1 MEHRFRGGTVYRMRK
16 KNFCRCHPHGIL
28 HPALPERE
36 ANEPKP
42 TNRDRT
48 SEKMEKKVQESE
60 TLWQQI
66 MNDLLKHGEEGEY
79 VSGLVSS
86 MRLRE
91 DTGSKLIIEYPSDM
105 PFYWVE
111 INYGDRIASAVNR
124 VLKESRELEYVE
136 ATCAVIE
143 EQETTLSPAH
153 ILSEEQPAIIEQP
166 ARRSKTPRSATKIQT
181 QLNADY
187 TFDNYV
193 VGANNQLAFAA
204 AQALVNSN
212 QRIFNPLF
220 IYGQSGMGK
229 THLMHA
235 IGNALRA
242 RQENVRVL
250 YVTSEQFTNAYIE
263 AVRKRGDALEVF
275 RKKYRKVDVLLID
288 DVQFMARADRT
299 QEEFFHTFNALFES
313 GKQIVL
319 SADCP
324 ATRITGMDDR
334 LKTRFSQGMTV
345 ELTAPCYEMR
355 MAILRQK
362 MQSWKTNMLSN
373 EVVEFLARNI
383 TQSVRALEGALV
395 RTSTIASL
403 NNTCPSIAFLRDN
416 LADLMTRQPVGSG
429 VSIAD
434 IKQRVANEF
443 GIRVEDI
450 DSRRRLA
457 SLAHPRQVAMFL
469 ARKHTNAS
477 LQDIGAA
484 FGRDH
489 STVLHALRNVES
501 KLETDAPLRSMV
513 EQFAEA
519 LA

>member
-1 MEHRFRGGTVYRMRK
+1 MVKETPQR
-16 KNFCRCHPHGIL
+16 
-28 HPALPERE
+28 
-36 ANEPKP
+36 
-42 TNRDRT
+42 RT
-48 SEKMEKKVQESE
+48 ATRQRSSAAGKM
-60 TLWQQI
+60 
-66 MNDLLKHGEEGEY
+66 
-79 VSGLVSS
+79 
-86 MRLRE
+86 
-91 DTGSKLIIEYPSDM
+91 
-105 PFYWVE
+105 
-111 INYGDRIASAVNR
+111 
-124 VLKESRELEYVE
+124 
-136 ATCAVIE
+136 
-143 EQETTLSPAH
+143 
-153 ILSEEQPAIIEQP
+153 
-166 ARRSKTPRSATKIQT
+166 QT

-193 VGANNQLAFAA
+193 VGANNQLAYAA
-204 AQALVNSN
+204 AQALVNT
-212 QRIFNPLF
+212 QERIFNPLF
-220 IYGQSGMGK
+220 IYGNSGMGK

-242 RQENVRVL
+242 RRENVRVL

-263 AVRKRGDALEVF
+263 AIRKRGDALELF
-275 RKKYRKVDVLLID
+275 RKKFRKVDVLLID
-288 DVQFMARADRT
+288 DVQFMARADKT

-324 ATRITGMDDR
+324 ASRITRMDDR

-362 MQSWKTNMLSN
+362 MQRWKTNLLSN
-373 EVVEFLARNI
+373 EVIEFLARNI

-395 RTSTIASL
+395 RTSTIASFS
-403 NNTCPSIAFLRDN
+403 NSCPSIAFLRTN
-416 LADLMTRQPVGSG
+416 LADLMVQQAAASG
-429 VSIAD
+429 ITIAD

-443 GIRVEDI
+443 GLRVEDL

-469 ARKHTNAS
+469 ARRHTSCS

-501 KLETDAPLRSMV
+501 KLSSDAALRDMMGRF
-513 EQFAEA
+513 EEA

>member
-1 MEHRFRGGTVYRMRK
+1 MDKT
-16 KNFCRCHPHGIL
+16 IQ
-28 HPALPERE
+28 
-36 ANEPKP
+36 
-42 TNRDRT
+42 
-48 SEKMEKKVQESE
+48 EKE
-60 TLWQQI
+60 TLWAQI
-66 MNDLLKHGEEGEY
+66 MDDMCTQGQAGGY
-79 VSGLVSS
+79 ASDFVS
-86 MRLRE
+86 RLRLIE
-91 DTGSKLIIEYPSDM
+91 DTGTKLVIEYPADM
-105 PFYWVE
+105 PFIWLE
-111 INYGDRIASAVNR
+111 MNYSDSIALSASR
-124 VLKESRELEYVE
+124 VLKSPRELEYVE
-136 ATCAVIE
+136 AGSIVGKEEAAPAPAAVE
-143 EQETTLSPAH
+143 VLSPAP
-153 ILSEEQPAIIEQP
+153 QPVRSSRTT
-166 ARRSKTPRSATKIQT
+166 ARAATKVQT

-193 VGANNQLAFAA
+193 VGANNQLAYAA
-204 AQALVNSN
+204 AQALVNSPE
-212 QRIFNPLF
+212 RLFNPLF
-220 IYGQSGMGK
+220 IYGNSGMGK
-229 THLMHA
+229 THLLHA

-242 RQENVRVL
+242 RRENVRVL
-250 YVTSEQFTNAYIE
+250 YVTSEQFTNAYID
-263 AVRKRGDALEVF
+263 AIRKRGDALEVF

-288 DVQFMARADRT
+288 DVQFMARADKT

-324 ATRITGMDDR
+324 ASRITKMDDR

-362 MQSWKTNMLSN
+362 MQRWKTRLLSD

-395 RTSTIASL
+395 RTSTIASFS
-403 NNTCPSIAFLRDN
+403 NSCPSISFLRTN
-416 LADLMTRQPVGSG
+416 LADLMNQQTGSG
-429 VSIAD
+429 ISIAD

-443 GIRVEDI
+443 GIRVEDL

-469 ARKHTNAS
+469 ARRHTSAS

-489 STVLHALRNVES
+489 STVLHALRSVES
-501 KLETDAPLRSMV
+501 KIVSDAPLQNLI
-513 EQFAEA
+513 EKFAEA
-519 LA
+519 YA

>member
-1 MEHRFRGGTVYRMRK
+1 MDK
-16 KNFCRCHPHGIL
+16 KQ
-28 HPALPERE
+28 
-36 ANEPKP
+36 
-42 TNRDRT
+42 
-48 SEKMEKKVQESE
+48 QENE
-60 TLWQQI
+60 TLWAQI
-66 MNDLLKHGEEGEY
+66 MEDMCTQGQEGRY
-79 VSGLVSS
+79 ASDFVSKL
-86 MRLRE
+86 RLME
-91 DTGSKLIIEYPSDM
+91 DTGSKLLIEYPADM
-105 PFYWVE
+105 PIIWLE
-111 INYGDRIASAVNR
+111 MNYNESIALSAAR
-124 VLKESRELEYVE
+124 VLKGARELEYVE
-136 ATCAVIE
+136 AGSNE
-143 EQETTLSPAH
+143 EKPEKAPCPAPVTE
-153 ILSEEQPAIIEQP
+153 ITVPAQQP
-166 ARRSKTPRSATKIQT
+166 RRSTKTPRSNAKIQT

-187 TFDNYV
+187 TFENYV
-193 VGANNQLAFAA
+193 VGANNQLAYAA
-204 AQALVNSN
+204 AQALVNSPE
-212 QRIFNPLF
+212 RVFNPLF
-220 IYGQSGMGK
+220 IYGNSGMGK
-229 THLMHA
+229 THLLHA

-242 RQENVRVL
+242 RRENVRVL

-263 AVRKRGDALEVF
+263 AIRKRGDALEVF

-288 DVQFMARADRT
+288 DVQFMARADKT

-324 ATRITGMDDR
+324 ASRITKMDDR

-362 MQSWKTNMLSN
+362 MQRWNTKLLSD

-395 RTSTIASL
+395 RTSTIASF
-403 NNTCPSIAFLRDN
+403 NNSCPSIAFLRTN
-416 LADLMTRQPVGSG
+416 LADLMNQQVSTG

-443 GIRVEDI
+443 GIRVEDL
-450 DSRRRLA
+450 DSRRRMA

-469 ARKHTNAS
+469 ARRHTSSS

-489 STVLHALRNVES
+489 STVLHALRSVES
-501 KLETDAPLRSMV
+501 KLNSDMPLRDMI
-513 EQFAEA
+513 ERFADA
-519 LA
+519 LAC

>member
-1 MEHRFRGGTVYRMRK
+1 ME
-16 KNFCRCHPHGIL
+16 N
-28 HPALPERE
+28 
-36 ANEPKP
+36 
-42 TNRDRT
+42 
-48 SEKMEKKVQESE
+48 KVQKCE
-60 TLWQQI
+60 TLWKQI
-66 MNDLLKHGEEGEY
+66 MDDLRTRGQEGEY
-79 VSGLVSS
+79 VTGLVSDL
-86 MRLRE
+86 RLRE
-91 DTGSKLIIEYPSDM
+91 DTGVKLIIEYPSGM
-105 PFYWVE
+105 PICWVE
-111 INYGDRIASAVNR
+111 INYRDCIAAAASR
-124 VLKESRELEYVE
+124 VLKEPRELEFVE
-136 ATCAVIE
+136 ACRAVVE
-143 EQETTLSPAH
+143 EIATTPAPAAIQEC
-153 ILSEEQPAIIEQP
+153 AIIEQP
-166 ARRSKTPRSATKIQT
+166 ARSCNKGQNRTITRLQT

-193 VGANNQLAFAA
+193 VGANNQLAYAA
-204 AQALVNSN
+204 AQALVNTPE
-212 QRIFNPLF
+212 RLFNPLF
-220 IYGQSGMGK
+220 IYGNSGMGK
-229 THLMHA
+229 THLLHA

-242 RQENVRVL
+242 RRANTRVL

-263 AVRKRGDALEVF
+263 AVRKRGDALDVF
-275 RKKYRKVDVLLID
+275 RRRYRNVDVLLID

-324 ATRITGMDDR
+324 AFRITGMDDR
-334 LKTRFSQGMTV
+334 LKTRFAQGMTV

-362 MQSWKTNMLSN
+362 MQNWKTQLLSN
-373 EVVEFLARNI
+373 EVIEFLARNI

-395 RTSTIASL
+395 RTSAIASF
-403 NNTCPSIAFLRDN
+403 NNTSPSISFLRAN
-416 LADLMTRQPVGSG
+416 LADLMTQQVNST

-443 GIRVEDI
+443 GIRVEDL

-469 ARKHTNAS
+469 ARKHTSSS

-501 KLETDAPLRSMV
+501 KLESDAPLRQMV
-513 EQFAEA
+513 DQFAEA
-519 LA
+519 FA

>member
-1 MEHRFRGGTVYRMRK
+1 
-16 KNFCRCHPHGIL
+16 
-28 HPALPERE
+28 
-36 ANEPKP
+36 
-42 TNRDRT
+42 
-48 SEKMEKKVQESE
+48 MEKNKQESE
-60 TLWQQI
+60 TVWQQI
-66 MNDLLKHGEEGEY
+66 MHDLQRHGQEGEY

-86 MRLRE
+86 LRLRE
-91 DTGSKLIIEYPSDM
+91 DTGTKLIIEYPSDT
-105 PFYWVE
+105 PFYWIE
-111 INYGDRIASAVNR
+111 LNYGDCIAAAARR
-124 VLKESRELEYVE
+124 VLNEERELEYVE
-136 ATCAVIE
+136 ASTPAIE
-143 EQETTLSPAH
+143 LLPTPAPAQVVNEEPAT
-153 ILSEEQPAIIEQP
+153 ITEQPV
-166 ARRSKTPRSATKIQT
+166 RRSSKATRTSAKFQT
-181 QLNADY
+181 QLNAEY

-193 VGANNQLAFAA
+193 VGNNNQLAYAA
-204 AQALVNSN
+204 AQALVNSPV
-212 QRIFNPLF
+212 RVFNPLF

-235 IGNALRA
+235 IGNALRD
-242 RQENVRVL
+242 RQESVRVL

-263 AVRKRGDALEVF
+263 AIRKRGDALEVF

-324 ATRITGMDDR
+324 ASRITGMDDR

-362 MQSWKTNMLSN
+362 MQKWNTNLLSD

-395 RTSTIASL
+395 RTSTVASF
-403 NNTCPSIAFLRDN
+403 NNCSPSIAFLRDN
-416 LADLMTRQPVGSG
+416 LADLMTQQAGSG

-443 GIRVEDI
+443 GLRVEDI

-501 KLETDAPLRSMV
+501 KMETDAPLRSMI
-513 EQFAEA
+513 EQFAQA

>member
-1 MEHRFRGGTVYRMRK
+1 MAYCT
-16 KNFCRCHPHGIL
+16 P
-28 HPALPERE
+28 PPESEGKQTRT
-36 ANEPKP
+36 NETRQDP
-42 TNRDRT
+42 RT
-48 SEKMEKKVQESE
+48 MEKNKQESE
-60 TLWQQI
+60 TVWQQI
-66 MNDLLKHGEEGEY
+66 MHDLQSHGQEGEY

-86 MRLRE
+86 LRLRE
-91 DTGSKLIIEYPSDM
+91 DTGTKLIIEYPSDT
-105 PFYWVE
+105 PFYWIE
-111 INYGDRIASAVNR
+111 LNYGDCIAAAARR
-124 VLKESRELEYVE
+124 VLNEERELEYVE
-136 ATCAVIE
+136 ASTPAIE
-143 EQETTLSPAH
+143 LLPTPAPVQVVNEEPAT
-153 ILSEEQPAIIEQP
+153 ITEQPV
-166 ARRSKTPRSATKIQT
+166 RRSSKATRTSAKIQT
-181 QLNADY
+181 QLNAEY

-193 VGANNQLAFAA
+193 VGNNNQLAYAA
-204 AQALVNSN
+204 AQALVNSPV
-212 QRIFNPLF
+212 RVFNPLF

-235 IGNALRA
+235 IGNALRDH
-242 RQENVRVL
+242 QESVRVL

-263 AVRKRGDALEVF
+263 AIRKRGDALEVF

-324 ATRITGMDDR
+324 ASRITGMDDR

-362 MQSWKTNMLSN
+362 MQKWNTNLLSD

-395 RTSTIASL
+395 RTSTVASF
-403 NNTCPSIAFLRDN
+403 NNCSPSIAFLRDN
-416 LADLMTRQPVGSG
+416 LADLMTQQAGSG

-443 GIRVEDI
+443 GLRVEDI

-501 KLETDAPLRSMV
+501 KMETDAPLRSMI
-513 EQFAEA
+513 EQFAQA

>member
-1 MEHRFRGGTVYRMRK
+1 MERK
-16 KNFCRCHPHGIL
+16 Q
-28 HPALPERE
+28 
-36 ANEPKP
+36 
-42 TNRDRT
+42 
-48 SEKMEKKVQESE
+48 QESE
-60 TLWQQI
+60 TLWARI
-66 MNDLLKHGEEGEY
+66 MEDMRTLGQAGGY
-79 VSGLVSS
+79 ASDFVS
-86 MRLRE
+86 RLRLIE
-91 DTGSKLIIEYPSDM
+91 DTGSKLRIEYPSDM
-105 PFYWVE
+105 PFIWLE
-111 INYGDRIASAVNR
+111 MNYSDSIALSASR
-124 VLKESRELEYVE
+124 VLQGARELEYIE
-136 ATCAVIE
+136 AGSAPDVMEPTPCPAPVAE
-143 EQETTLSPAH
+143 AKETAATT
-153 ILSEEQPAIIEQP
+153 
-166 ARRSKTPRSATKIQT
+166 RRSTAKTPRSTNSKMQT

-193 VGANNQLAFAA
+193 VGANNQLAYAA
-204 AQALVNSN
+204 AQALVNS
-212 QRIFNPLF
+212 QERIFNPLF
-220 IYGQSGMGK
+220 IYGNSGMGK

-242 RQENVRVL
+242 RRENVRVL
-250 YVTSEQFTNAYIE
+250 YVTSEQFTNSYIE
-263 AVRKRGDALEVF
+263 AIRKRGDALEVF
-275 RKKYRKVDVLLID
+275 RKKFRKVDVLLID
-288 DVQFMARADRT
+288 DVQFMARAERT

-324 ATRITGMDDR
+324 ASRITNMDDR

-362 MQSWKTNMLSN
+362 MQRWKTNLLSN

-395 RTSTIASL
+395 RTSTIASFS
-403 NNTCPSIAFLRDN
+403 NSCPSIAFLRDN
-416 LADLMTRQPVGSG
+416 LADLMVKQTGTG
-429 VSIAD
+429 ITIAD

-443 GIRVEDI
+443 GLRVEDL

-469 ARKHTNAS
+469 ARRHTSCS

-489 STVLHALRNVES
+489 STVLHALRNVEA
-501 KLETDAPLRSMV
+501 KLSSDSGLQEIIGRFD
-513 EQFAEA
+513 EA
-519 LA
+519 IA

>member
-1 MEHRFRGGTVYRMRK
+1 MAYCTPPTPDGRQTNQELRTETSLETMDRK
-16 KNFCRCHPHGIL
+16 L
-28 HPALPERE
+28 
-36 ANEPKP
+36 
-42 TNRDRT
+42 
-48 SEKMEKKVQESE
+48 QESE

-66 MNDLLKHGEEGEY
+66 MNDLLTHGQEGEY
-79 VSGLVSS
+79 VSGLVSNL
-86 MRLRE
+86 RLRE
-91 DTGSKLIIEYPSDM
+91 DTGTKLIIEYPSDM

-111 INYGDRIASAVNR
+111 INYSECIASAVSR
-124 VLKESRELEYVE
+124 ILKEPRELEYVE
-136 ATCAVIE
+136 ASTATDEVEKPEPISVPAIC
-143 EQETTLSPAH
+143 EQTVS
-153 ILSEEQPAIIEQP
+153 LSEQPV
-166 ARRSKTPRSATKIQT
+166 RRSKSTRISSRIQP

-193 VGANNQLAFAA
+193 VGANNQLAYAA
-204 AQALVNSN
+204 AQALVNSPE
-212 QRIFNPLF
+212 RLFNPLF
-220 IYGQSGMGK
+220 IYGSSGMGK

-235 IGNALRA
+235 IGNALRS

-324 ATRITGMDDR
+324 ASRITGMDDR

-362 MQSWKTNMLSN
+362 MQSWKTKVLSN

-403 NNTCPSIAFLRDN
+403 SNTCPSIAFLRDN
-416 LADLMTRQPVGSG
+416 LADLMPQQASSG
-429 VSIAD
+429 ISIAD

-457 SLAHPRQVAMFL
+457 SLAHPRQVAMVL

-489 STVLHALRNVES
+489 STVLHALRNVEA
-501 KLETDAPLRSMV
+501 KLESDAPLRCMID
-513 EQFAEA
+513 QFAEA

>member
-1 MEHRFRGGTVYRMRK
+1 MATR
-16 KNFCRCHPHGIL
+16 GIL
-28 HPALPERE
+28 HPALRKRKAKQTET
-36 ANEPKP
+36 NE
-42 TNRDRT
+42 TRRDQ
-48 SEKMEKKVQESE
+48 KMEKKVQECE

-66 MNDLLKHGEEGEY
+66 MDVLRTLGHEDEY
-79 VSGLVSS
+79 VTGLVSD

-91 DTGSKLIIEYPSDM
+91 DTGTKLIIEYPSDM

-111 INYGDRIASAVNR
+111 INYGERIAEAVSH
-124 VLKESRELEYVE
+124 VLREPRQLEYVE
-136 ATCAVIE
+136 ANTVVIE
-143 EQETTLSPAH
+143 ETIEATPSPAA
-153 ILSEEQPAIIEQP
+153 SQEPTAPVQP
-166 ARRSKTPRSATKIQT
+166 ARRSGRQPRQNSKMKT

-193 VGANNQLAFAA
+193 VGTNNQFAYAA
-204 AQALVNSN
+204 AQALVNTPG
-212 QRIFNPLF
+212 RAFNPLF
-220 IYGQSGMGK
+220 IYGNSGMGK

-242 RQENVRVL
+242 RDENVNVL
-250 YVTSEQFTNAYIE
+250 YVTSEQFTNSYIE
-263 AVRKRGDALEVF
+263 AVRKRGDALEGF
-275 RKKYRKVDVLLID
+275 RKKYRKVDYLLID
-288 DVQFMARADRT
+288 DVQFMARADKT

-324 ATRITGMDDR
+324 ASRITKMDDR

-345 ELTAPCYEMR
+345 ELSAPCYEMR

-362 MQSWKTNMLSN
+362 MQKWQTNLLSD

-395 RTSTIASL
+395 RTSSYASF
-403 NNTCPSIAFLRDN
+403 NNCCPSIAFLRTS
-416 LADLMTRQPVGSG
+416 LADLMVQQVTQS

-489 STVLHALRNVES
+489 STVLHALRNVEA
-501 KLETDAPLRSMV
+501 KMETDAPLRNMLD
-513 EQFAEA
+513 QFAEA
-519 LA
+519 FA

>member
-1 MEHRFRGGTVYRMRK
+1 MAWHIAPRTPRAGGQNETETKETRRK
-16 KNFCRCHPHGIL
+16 Q
-28 HPALPERE
+28 
-36 ANEPKP
+36 
-42 TNRDRT
+42 TMD
-48 SEKMEKKVQESE
+48 KKKQENE
-60 TLWQQI
+60 TLWAQI
-66 MNDLLKHGEEGEY
+66 MEDMRTLGQAGGYASEF
-79 VSGLVSS
+79 VSQLQI
-86 MRLRE
+86 LE
-91 DTGSKLIIEYPSDM
+91 DTGSKLLIEYPADM
-105 PFYWVE
+105 PIVWLE
-111 INYGDRIASAVNR
+111 MNYSDNIAISAAR
-124 VLKESRELEYVE
+124 VLKGARELEFVE
-136 ATCAVIE
+136 AGQNGMNE
-143 EQETTLSPAH
+143 EKAPCPA
-153 ILSEEQPAIIEQP
+153 PAATKEVYTPVQP
-166 ARRSKTPRSATKIQT
+166 ARRSSGSKITRTNTRIQT

-187 TFDNYV
+187 TFENYV
-193 VGANNQLAFAA
+193 VGANNQLAYAA
-204 AQALVNSN
+204 AQALVNSPE
-212 QRIFNPLF
+212 RLFNPLF
-220 IYGQSGMGK
+220 IYGNSGMGK
-229 THLMHA
+229 THLLHA

-242 RQENVRVL
+242 RRENVRVL

-263 AVRKRGDALEVF
+263 AIRKRGDALEVF

-288 DVQFMARADRT
+288 DVQFMARADKT

-324 ATRITGMDDR
+324 ASRITRMDDR

-362 MQSWKTNMLSN
+362 MQRWNTKLLSD

-395 RTSTIASL
+395 RTSTIASFS
-403 NNTCPSIAFLRDN
+403 NSCPSIAFLRTN
-416 LADLMTRQPVGSG
+416 LADLMNQKTGSG
-429 VSIAD
+429 ISIAD

-443 GIRVEDI
+443 GIRVEDL
-450 DSRRRLA
+450 DSRRRMA

-469 ARKHTNAS
+469 ARKHTSSS

-501 KLETDAPLRSMV
+501 KLCSDVPLRDMV
-513 EQFAEA
+513 ERFAEA
-519 LA
+519 FA

>member
-1 MEHRFRGGTVYRMRK
+1 MERKRQENETIWEHIVEDMCTQGQAGGY
-16 KNFCRCHPHGIL
+16 GS
-28 HPALPERE
+28 
-36 ANEPKP
+36 
-42 TNRDRT
+42 D
-48 SEKMEKKVQESE
+48 
-60 TLWQQI
+60 
-66 MNDLLKHGEEGEY
+66 
-79 VSGLVSS
+79 LVS
-86 MRLRE
+86 RLRLIE
-91 DTGSKLIIEYPSDM
+91 DTGSKLIIEYPSDL
-105 PFYWVE
+105 PLIWLEV
-111 INYGDRIASAVNR
+111 NYSESIAHSASR
-124 VLKESRELEYVE
+124 VLEGTRELEYIE
-136 ATCAVIE
+136 AGSKPE
-143 EQETTLSPAH
+143 EKAEEPCPAPEEMVKETP
-153 ILSEEQPAIIEQP
+153 Q
-166 ARRSKTPRSATKIQT
+166 RRTATRQRSSAAGKMQT

-193 VGANNQLAFAA
+193 VGANNQLAYAA
-204 AQALVNSN
+204 AQALVNT
-212 QRIFNPLF
+212 QERIFNPLF
-220 IYGQSGMGK
+220 IYGNSGMGK

-242 RQENVRVL
+242 RRENVRVL

-263 AVRKRGDALEVF
+263 AIRKRGDALELF
-275 RKKYRKVDVLLID
+275 RKKFRKVDVLLID
-288 DVQFMARADRT
+288 DVQFMARADKT

-324 ATRITGMDDR
+324 ASRITRMDDR

-362 MQSWKTNMLSN
+362 MQRWKTNMLSN
-373 EVVEFLARNI
+373 EVIEFLARNI

-395 RTSTIASL
+395 RTSTIASFS
-403 NNTCPSIAFLRDN
+403 NSCPSIAFLRTN
-416 LADLMTRQPVGSG
+416 LADLMVQQAAASG
-429 VSIAD
+429 ITIAD

-443 GIRVEDI
+443 GLRVEDL

-469 ARKHTNAS
+469 ARRHTSCS

-501 KLETDAPLRSMV
+501 KLSSDAALRDMMGRF
-513 EQFAEA
+513 EEA